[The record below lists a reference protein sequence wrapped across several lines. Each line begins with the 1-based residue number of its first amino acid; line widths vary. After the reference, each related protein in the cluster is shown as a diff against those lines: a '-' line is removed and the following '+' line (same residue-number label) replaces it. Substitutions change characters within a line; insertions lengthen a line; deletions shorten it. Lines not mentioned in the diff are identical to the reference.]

1 MTDPNPALSPPTLSP
16 IDGKEDLGQ
25 YYLETR
31 TEVVQILRSLN
42 DHADSLA
49 VYFDQGRNFILT
61 ALLEVRPNQETFVF
75 DLGSSDDTNKKLLA
89 SEKLL
94 FVGIQNGIRVQWSTG
109 PAARAQYGGSDAFVA
124 WLPQTVLRLQ
134 RRDYYRVVI
143 PRAMEARCHIPDAKT
158 GHEGLT
164 IHDISVGG
172 LCVIAN
178 DALSKAQVLDRF
190 QRCAIALGDLGDI
203 QETLEVRHVT
213 PVSLRGGKSQVRVG
227 LRFLDI
233 GAGDQAK
240 IQRFLVKIEQ
250 AKRAL
255 VDD

>member
-1 MTDPNPALSPPTLSP
+1 MTTPETLLSP

-75 DLGSSDDTNKKLLA
+75 DLGSSDEMNKRLLA

-94 FVGIQNGIRVQWSTG
+94 FVGIQNGIRVQWTTG
-109 PAARAQYGGSDAFVA
+109 PAARAAYGGSDAFVA

-134 RRDYYRVVI
+134 RRDYFRVGI
-143 PRAMEARCHIPDAKT
+143 PVTMDSRCHIPDAKT
-158 GHEGLT
+158 GSEGLR

-178 DALSKAQVLDRF
+178 DVLSKSQVLDRF
-190 QRCAIALGDLGDI
+190 ERCTIALGEQLGDI
-203 QETLEVRHVT
+203 QESLEVRHIT
-213 PVSLRGGKSQVRVG
+213 PINLRGGKNQVRVG
-227 LRFLDI
+227 LRFLNI
-233 GAGDQAK
+233 SAGDQAK

-255 VDD
+255 VDE

>member
-1 MTDPNPALSPPTLSP
+1 MSTPNPNLAP

-75 DLGSSDDTNKKLLA
+75 DLGSNDEMNKRLLA

-109 PAARAQYGGSDAFVA
+109 PAARAAFGGSDAFVA

-134 RRDYYRVVI
+134 RRDFFRVGI
-143 PRAMEARCHIPDAKT
+143 PVTMDARCHIPDAKT
-158 GHEGLT
+158 GNEGLK

-178 DALSKAQVLDRF
+178 EFLGKAQVLDRF
-190 QRCAIALGDLGDI
+190 DRCTLELGEFGDI
-203 QETLEVRHVT
+203 QESVEVRHIT
-213 PVSLRGGKSQVRVG
+213 PINLRGGKNHVRVG
-227 LRFLDI
+227 LRFLNI

-240 IQRFLVKIEQ
+240 IQRFLVKVEQ

-255 VDD
+255 VDE

>member
-1 MTDPNPALSPPTLSP
+1 MTDTNPALSP

-49 VYFDQGRNFILT
+49 VYFDQGRSFILT

-75 DLGSSDDTNKKLLA
+75 DLGSSEEMNKRLLA
-89 SEKLL
+89 SEKLI

-134 RRDYYRVVI
+134 RRDFFRVVI
-143 PRAMEARCHIPDAKT
+143 PLTMAARCHIPDART
-158 GHEGLT
+158 GAEGLSL
-164 IHDISVGG
+164 HDISVGG
-172 LCVIAN
+172 LCVVAN
-178 DALSKAQVLDRF
+178 DTLSKAQVLDRF
-190 QRCAIALGDLGDI
+190 ERCTLSLGEQLGDI
-203 QETLEVRHVT
+203 QQSLEVRHIT
-213 PVSLRGGKSQVRVG
+213 PVSLRSGKSQVRVG

-255 VDD
+255 VDE

>member
-1 MTDPNPALSPPTLSP
+1 MSDPDTALSPL
-16 IDGKEDLGQ
+16 DGREDLGQ

-75 DLGSSDDTNKKLLA
+75 DLGSSNEMNTRLLA
-89 SEKLL
+89 SEKLI
-94 FVGIQNGIRVQWSTG
+94 FVGIQDGIRVQWSTG
-109 PAARAQYGGSDAFVA
+109 PAAKTQYGGSDAFVA

-134 RRDYYRVVI
+134 RRDYFRVTL
-143 PRAMEARCHIPDAKT
+143 PLAMAARCHIPDAGT
-158 GHEGLT
+158 GKEGLL

-178 DALSKAQVLDRF
+178 DVLSKAQVLDLF
-190 QRCAIALGDLGDI
+190 ERCTITVGEELGEL
-203 QETLEVRHVT
+203 EESLEVRHIT
-213 PVSLRGGKSQVRVG
+213 PVSLRGGKNQVRVG
-227 LRFLDI
+227 LRFYGI
-233 GAGDQAK
+233 TPSDQAR

-255 VDD
+255 VDE